1 LPFRPYTHRGRE
13 ISSLDRRGI
22 ALEVIQEALEAVV
35 FGVLSWTTASE
46 GWEGSETH
54 SPVLAIV
61 SSLLLA
67 GFCLDRLAMICDLVS
82 LLSQLKDRG
91 MAPGVKDEEDD
102 NERGPVYSLQDDD
115 EMMVIDARSLSLVEN
130 ETPVYTVL
138 LDLSAP
144 CGRRERRWLLLNG
157 ATGSLTDAAVFLRKI
172 RHKGVIDLSNWTDI
186 SSLKGTH
193 RLMMENAMGIGKRD
207 REPHRHRPVHPIS
220 NNLSMLLEGDCAGI
234 IRVPHPAEENGYLWI
249 VMLTLSD
256 GAMLRHIVPFDS
268 VENATNLVKLMA
280 KGSAFVTDDFLDVT
294 EEMASV
300 EIDRSDEVEIDE
312 DGNPISIH

>member
-1 LPFRPYTHRGRE
+1 M
-13 ISSLDRRGI
+13 
-22 ALEVIQEALEAVV
+22 QEALEAVV
-35 FGVLSWTTASE
+35 FGVLSWITARD
-46 GWEGSETH
+46 GWEGAETH

-61 SSLLLA
+61 TSLLLA

-82 LLSQLKDRG
+82 RLSQLKDRG
-91 MAPGVKDEEDD
+91 MAPGIKDEEDD

-130 ETPVYTVL
+130 EAPVYTIL

-144 CGRRERRWLLLNG
+144 CGQGERRWMLLNG

-207 REPHRHRPVHPIS
+207 LEPHRHRPVHPIS
-220 NNLSMLLEGDCAGI
+220 RDLSMLLEGDCAGI
-234 IRVPHPAEENGYLWI
+234 IRVPHPAEEHGYLWI

-280 KGSAFVTDDFLDVT
+280 KGGAFVTDDFLDVT